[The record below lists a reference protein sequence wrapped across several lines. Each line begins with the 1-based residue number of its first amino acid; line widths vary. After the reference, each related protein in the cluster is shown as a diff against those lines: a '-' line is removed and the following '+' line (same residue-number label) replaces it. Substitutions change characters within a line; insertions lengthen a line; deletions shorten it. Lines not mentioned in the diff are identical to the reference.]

1 MKNLFVIIFA
11 CGLLLKFGNSLKID
25 CDNPESIKEDR
36 IHYCCKHPDGYQEF
50 VDSCAKET
58 GFKFIKH
65 DEEAIV
71 DITADHAILGTCFAK
86 CIFNKLQFM
95 KGDDLDMPAVRKH
108 YEGKFKTDPEYAKE
122 MTNAFDHCHS
132 KSIENTAKFLSN
144 PIFHVPGAKYCDPKP
159 SVILACVI
167 REFFHNC
174 PADRWAKTE
183 ECNTVLEFSKKCKD
197 ALTTI

>member
-1 MKNLFVIIFA
+1 MKNFVLII
-11 CGLLLKFGNSLKID
+11 LSVSLVLKLSKSLKID

-36 IHYCCKHPDGYQEF
+36 IHYCCKHPDGYQGV

-65 DEEAIV
+65 DEEAMV
-71 DITADHAILGTCFAK
+71 DITVDHAITGTCFGK
-86 CIFNKLQFM
+86 CVFNKLEFM
-95 KGDDLDMPAVRKH
+95 KGNDLDMTAVRAHFENKS
-108 YEGKFKTDPEYAKE
+108 KADPEYAKE
-122 MTNAFDHCHS
+122 MINAFDHCHG
-132 KSIENTAKFLSN
+132 KSVENTAKFLSN
-144 PIFHVPGAKYCDPKP
+144 PIFRQANAEFCDPKP
-159 SVILACVI
+159 AVILACVI